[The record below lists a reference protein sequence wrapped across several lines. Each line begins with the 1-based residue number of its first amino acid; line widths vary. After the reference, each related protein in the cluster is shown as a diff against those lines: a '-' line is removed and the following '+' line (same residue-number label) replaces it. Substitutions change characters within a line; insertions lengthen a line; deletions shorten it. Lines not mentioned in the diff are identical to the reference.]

1 MCQWVCTDKEKILWH
16 ITRKPPA
23 NRGAGFRQ
31 GEEITGMFCLNEKF
45 AVPLQPIRTNI

>member
-23 NRGAGFRQ
+23 NRGAGIRQ
-31 GEEITGMFCLNEKF
+31 GAENTGMICLNEIF
-45 AVPLQPIRTNI
+45 TVPLQTIRMNI